1 MAIEPRLDRL
11 ESALTRLAEAQAKT
25 EERIERL
32 EDAFA
37 RLTERV
43 GALAAEVSRL
53 TVQLSAL
60 VGTVGDMRDVIGTLR
75 GDVLEARYAR
85 RAAAYFAPLIRRIH
99 WLASFDIAELTDP
112 GVAAGIIA
120 DDEAVDALR
129 ADLVLRGVEQKT
141 GQVGYLVVEV
151 SALVDRQD
159 VVCASDR
166 ASVLRRATGAPVVPV
181 VAGEGITPEAAAA
194 AQERGVATVLDGKV
208 TL

>member
-1 MAIEPRLDRL
+1 LC
-11 ESALTRLAEAQAKT
+11 S
-25 EERIERL
+25 
-32 EDAFA
+32 
-37 RLTERV
+37 
-43 GALAAEVSRL
+43 G
-53 TVQLSAL
+53 
-60 VGTVGDMRDVIGTLR
+60 
-75 GDVLEARYAR
+75 
-85 RAAAYFAPLIRRIH
+85 
-99 WLASFDIAELTDP
+99 
-112 GVAAGIIA
+112 
-120 DDEAVDALR
+120 
-129 ADLVLRGVEQKT
+129 GVEQKT